1 MNSVQNM
8 ISFKFFPGRRYFND
22 DGKSIY
28 ILSLLIL
35 LANKSYVRIKKDKV
49 TDYSIGWKSKDLF
62 ESNHLPL
69 HGAFLPNIKYIGYKI
84 GMQFNNTSLVVE
96 QRNYENNIVNAYI
109 LYDLDNWPNIPLRN
123 LTRKNCLVN

>member
-8 ISFKFFPGRRYFND
+8 ISLNFFPGRRYFND

-49 TDYSIGWKSKDLF
+49 TDYSIGWKSKDLS

-69 HGAFLPNIKYIGYKI
+69 DGAFLPNIKYFGCKI
-84 GMQFNNTSLVVE
+84 GMQFNNTPLVVE
-96 QRNYENNIVNAYI
+96 QRNYANNIVNAYI